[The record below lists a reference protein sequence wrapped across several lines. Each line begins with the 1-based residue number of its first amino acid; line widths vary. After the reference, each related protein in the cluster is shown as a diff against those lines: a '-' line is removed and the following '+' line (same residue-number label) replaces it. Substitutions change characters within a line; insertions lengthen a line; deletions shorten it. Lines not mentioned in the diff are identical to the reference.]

1 MKKVKETS
9 KNLEKKNIITNAFFK
24 LLSQKR
30 LVSRISIKEITDLA
44 HINRSTF
51 YSYFKNINE
60 ILDYWA
66 NDVYV
71 TLDNIELEPN
81 KQSIKNYFTFI
92 FNIIDNNEQR
102 LRNMLASDDFSF
114 MCLKFIK
121 HIRKRIDQLSINE
134 RVKTKLHI
142 LIEGYF
148 IELISDFKHKVV
160 GNVDTLRDIA
170 FEVLD
175 KILNEIK
182 II

>member
-9 KNLEKKNIITNAFFK
+9 KNLQKKNIITNAFFE

-30 LVSRISIKEITDLA
+30 LVSKISIKEITDLA

-60 ILDYWA
+60 VLEYWG
-66 NDVYV
+66 NNVYS

-81 KQSIKNYFTFI
+81 KESIKNYFTFI
-92 FNIIDNNEQR
+92 FNIVDNNEQR
-102 LRNMLASDDFSF
+102 LRNLLASDDFSF

-121 HIRKRIDQLSINE
+121 HIRKRIDLLSINE
-134 RVKTKLHI
+134 KIKTKLHI

-148 IELISDFKHKVV
+148 IELISDFKRKIV
-160 GNVDTLRDIA
+160 GSVDTLRDIA
-170 FEVLD
+170 FEVLE

-182 II
+182 YI